1 MRQKFAWQSDV
12 TSPTAVPEIEIDGER
27 TALIVVDV
35 QNYSQGNWK
44 IAPNCVRLRDFFR
57 DKGLEVLYLR
67 VGALLPDRRDMHEK
81 RAIAWLKPSEE
92 EAPKDVVKGNEGHQ
106 ILDVLAP
113 SPTELVLDK
122 NSSGAFSSSP
132 LDQHLHSLGIENLV
146 LCGSATTHCVAN
158 TGRGAADRGYNVMLV
173 DDACIDPS
181 DEAHAITMR
190 SFGRSL
196 GAIKLTEQVV
206 EELGEILQPEEVAA
220 P

>member
-12 TSPTAVPEIEIDGER
+12 TSPMAVPEIEIDGNR
-27 TALIVVDV
+27 TALIIVDV
-35 QNYSQGNWK
+35 QNYSQNNWK

-57 DKGLEVLYLR
+57 DKGLEVIYLR

-81 RAIAWLKPSEE
+81 RALAWLKPSAAEP
-92 EAPKDVVKGNEGHQ
+92 PKDVAKGNEGHQ

-113 SPTELVLDK
+113 SDTELVLDK
-122 NSSGAFSSSP
+122 NSSGAFNSSA

-173 DDACIDPS
+173 DDACIDPD

-196 GAIKLTEQVV
+196 GAIKMPEQIVTE
-206 EELGEILQPEEVAA
+206 LDEILQPEPATTS
-220 P
+220 

>member
-1 MRQKFAWQSDV
+1 
-12 TSPTAVPEIEIDGER
+12 
-27 TALIVVDV
+27 
-35 QNYSQGNWK
+35 
-44 IAPNCVRLRDFFR
+44 
-57 DKGLEVLYLR
+57 
-67 VGALLPDRRDMHEK
+67 MHEK
-81 RAIAWLKPSEE
+81 RALAWLKPSADEP
-92 EAPKDVVKGNEGHQ
+92 PKDVVKGNEGHQ
-106 ILDVLAP
+106 ILDVLTP

-181 DEAHAITMR
+181 EEAHEITMR

-196 GAIKLTEQVV
+196 GAIKLTEQVI
-206 EELGEILQPEEVAA
+206 EELDDILQPEAAAA